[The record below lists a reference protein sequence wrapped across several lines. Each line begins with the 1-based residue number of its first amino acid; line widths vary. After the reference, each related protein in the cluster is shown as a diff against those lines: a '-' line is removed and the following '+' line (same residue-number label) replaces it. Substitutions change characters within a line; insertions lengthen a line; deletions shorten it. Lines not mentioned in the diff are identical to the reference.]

1 MYDIELVIKIPK
13 DKFKLLQE
21 YQKQEKEDCLR
32 ALSYDERIIANGIP
46 LSKGHG
52 KLIDVGQ
59 CDRRLFYQ
67 QCGGADS
74 LITAKAAFDMLMSL
88 PAIIEADIEESEV
101 KNADSD

>member
-1 MYDIELVIKIPK
+1 MADIELVIKIPK
-13 DKFKLLQE
+13 EKFKLLQE
-21 YQKQEKEDCLR
+21 YQKQEKEDCLK

-88 PAIIEADIEESEV
+88 PAIIEADKTESE
-101 KNADSD
+101 DRECGS